1 MFPFTSNEIEELST
15 TKVFDAYVQVH
26 PDSFSVV
33 AWSKSTK
40 SASNAL
46 LANSYPIKDFIIISP
61 WVVDAPTENFASL
74 HDIHQKNPQLHWN
87 IYRGEND
94 AEVLELVVK
103 KWMEMIEQV
112 GMTYTFTT
120 IPFMGH

>member
-1 MFPFTSNEIEELST
+1 MRLG
-15 TKVFDAYVQVH
+15 KRYWVFI
-26 PDSFSVV
+26 VV
-33 AWSKSTK
+33 GFCCNCTK

-46 LANSYPIKDFIIISP
+46 LANSYPIKDVIIISP

-74 HDIHQKNPQLHWN
+74 HYIHQKNPQLHWN

-103 KWMEMIEQV
+103 EWMEMIEQV
-112 GMTYTFTT
+112 GMTYTFTP
-120 IPFMGH
+120 IPFTGHWVHWESPLMKYLNNQT